1 MDLIYILS
9 DFLKST
15 LASQIC
21 PWICFS
27 FKYREH
33 IEGSCISWRF
43 IIKMQNYVP
52 SGSNMLKSLYY
63 KNMTDM
69 NSSAIC
75 KLPCST
81 RELYGYLFILKVL
94 LLCRTFLVSLS
105 ILTIEASG
113 FFFLLP
119 TLLQSTNGSCY
130 LKQCYLFACNNRQR
144 HLNFTC
150 VFKHFS
156 SDETIIM
163 VT

>member
-1 MDLIYILS
+1 
-9 DFLKST
+9 
-15 LASQIC
+15 
-21 PWICFS
+21 
-27 FKYREH
+27 
-33 IEGSCISWRF
+33 
-43 IIKMQNYVP
+43 MQNYVP
-52 SGSNMLKSLYY
+52 SGSNMQKSLYY

-163 VT
+163 VTQHNLDFGNTMLLCDFFFPSTFYHSTLISINYRKNLSKVL